1 MASSPPPPPPS
12 SGSTG
17 YGDDLEYSAARQQF
31 IAANADSGAL
41 LKATAVDFTRT
52 MTAGAQ
58 GASVF
63 NNAITIGSKYLT
75 NFISDIPIVG
85 GVLKTLGNSAAAYVA
100 QVNNQ
105 SDKLFRSFQDL
116 SKVGGSSAAGMQ
128 GVIDGMQQ
136 LGYTLEDL
144 DKYKSVISENS
155 ALMSSLGGTVSQGI
169 KAFGSISSGLQQ
181 TGLQTEFLRM
191 GMTVEDINKGQANYL
206 KIQQQTGQL
215 QGKTTQQLTDG
226 TAEYLRKQSE
236 LSRLTGLSVDQLA
249 KKYEEDLKNER
260 YQATMT
266 ELKMKAAAGDKDS
279 ANKLAYYT
287 ELVQKAATM
296 PEEVREGIRDTI
308 SGFGQQTEAGQ
319 KFARMSAGAADMIAK
334 GAGTVDSAL
343 GTLGSDAQRQREATA
358 GYVRAV
364 GDQSTFFK
372 QSTLLAVE
380 AFNQSGKSATANSE
394 AAKEEAA
401 ALRDGKNVDINNQV
415 LMRQA
420 QVATTTGL
428 QDLVQL
434 GVHPVTAAM
443 VKFATTTENI
453 VTAIP
458 GVGDKTRELK
468 NLRTTNPQTNQPIS
482 GQTGF
487 GGYNIDPQIVK
498 NNEATLKGIQTNMA
512 GFEQVLRRYNE
523 ILDPERLLD
532 NVRRGTPTPAAP
544 VANTRPSTSSAG
556 TAGTADIIRNA
567 QGNAAPTSNVANFN
581 ANQVA
586 ALMSQANAAP
596 ITTKPTFDAE
606 QLAGLIAKGNADLK
620 SNTSTLNAEQ
630 VARLIAQGNADLKS
644 TTSTLNSEQVAGLI
658 AQGNADLKSNTST
671 LNAEQVAR
679 LIAQGNA
686 DLKSTTS
693 TLNSEQ
699 VAGLIAQGNADL
711 KSTIATLDAKQTS
724 DLTAQKNVAP
734 TSNKPTLSSEQVA
747 GLIARGNDDLKSN
760 ISTLSVEQV
769 SGLIARGNDDLKSN
783 ISTLSVEQVSGLIAR
798 GNDDLKSNISS
809 LNTKQIVELTSQKN
823 DVAKS
828 NTPTPSAEQIAARVG
843 SIIKDQSEAILAQMK
858 APVEQN
864 RQPTPTGPRERS
876 PTRLEENRPE
886 NDIREER
893 AAPQNTNV
901 LASSLN
907 QGFIELASSISQ
919 QTRSMD
925 DLVELMRKSVG
936 VQGRILQ
943 QART

>member
-1 MASSPPPPPPS
+1 
-12 SGSTG
+12 
-17 YGDDLEYSAARQQF
+17 
-31 IAANADSGAL
+31 
-41 LKATAVDFTRT
+41 

-75 NFISDIPIVG
+75 SFISDIPIVG
-85 GVLKTLGNSAAAYVA
+85 GVLKSLGEGAASYVT

-105 SDKLFRSFQDL
+105 SDALFRSFQDL
-116 SKVGGSSAAGMQ
+116 SKVGGSSKEGMQ
-128 GVIDGMQQ
+128 GVFDGMQQ
-136 LGYTLEDL
+136 LGYTMQDLE
-144 DKYKSVISENS
+144 KYKSVISENS

-169 KAFGSISSGLQQ
+169 KEFGKISAGLQQ

-191 GMTVEDINKGQANYL
+191 GMTVEDINKGTATYL

-249 KKYEEDLKNER
+249 KKFEEDQKNER

-287 ELVQKAATM
+287 ELVQKAGTM

-319 KFARMSAGAADMIAK
+319 KFARMSAGAADQIAK

-343 GTLGSDAQRQREATA
+343 GTLGSDAKRQREATA
-358 GYVRAV
+358 GFVKAV
-364 GDQSTFFK
+364 GDQTTYYK
-372 QSTLLAVE
+372 QSTLLGVE

-420 QVATTTGL
+420 QTATTTGL
-428 QDLVQL
+428 QSLVQL

-458 GVGDKTRELK
+458 GVGDKTKELK
-468 NLRTTNPQTNQPIS
+468 NLRTTNPQTNQPIP

-487 GGYNIDPQIVK
+487 GGYTIDPQIVK

-512 GFEQVLRRYNE
+512 GFEQVLRQYND
-523 ILDPERLLD
+523 ILDPGKLLD
-532 NVRRGTPTPAAP
+532 KIRLGTPPPAATPAA
-544 VANTRPSTSSAG
+544 RPSS
-556 TAGTADIIRNA
+556 TAEIIRNA

-581 ANQVA
+581 TNQIA
-586 ALMSQANAAP
+586 ALMEQVTATQKSNQ
-596 ITTKPTFDAE
+596 PTFDTDQMAE
-606 QLAGLIAKGNADLK
+606 VIAKGNADLK
-620 SNTSTLNAEQ
+620 SNTSTLNAKQ
-630 VARLIAQGNADLKS
+630 ITDLIAQKNA
-644 TTSTLNSEQVAGLI
+644 
-658 AQGNADLKSNTST
+658 
-671 LNAEQVAR
+671 
-679 LIAQGNA
+679 
-686 DLKSTTS
+686 
-693 TLNSEQ
+693 
-699 VAGLIAQGNADL
+699 
-711 KSTIATLDAKQTS
+711 
-724 DLTAQKNVAP
+724 AP
-734 TSNKPTLSSEQVA
+734 
-747 GLIARGNDDLKSN
+747 KSN
-760 ISTLSVEQV
+760 ISTLSAEQV
-769 SGLIARGNDDLKSN
+769 
-783 ISTLSVEQVSGLIAR
+783 
-798 GNDDLKSNISS
+798 
-809 LNTKQIVELTSQKN
+809 
-823 DVAKS
+823 
-828 NTPTPSAEQIAARVG
+828 AART
-843 SIIKDQSEAILAQMK
+843 SNAFKDQSEAILAQMK
-858 APVEQN
+858 APVELS
-864 RQPTPTGPRERS
+864 RQTTPTGPRDQS
-876 PTRLEENRPE
+876 PTRLEENRPDT
-886 NDIREER
+886 DIREER
-893 AAPQNTNV
+893 TAPQNTNV
-901 LASSLN
+901 LATSLN
-907 QGFIELASSISQ
+907 QGFSELATSISQ

-925 DLVELMRKSVG
+925 DLVDLMRKSIG

>member
-1 MASSPPPPPPS
+1 MASSPPPPPPPS

-17 YGDDLEYSAARQQF
+17 YDNDLEYSTARASF
-31 IAANADSGAL
+31 IRANADSGEL

-52 MTAGAQ
+52 MNAGAQ

-75 NFISDIPIVG
+75 SFISDIPIVG
-85 GVLKTLGNSAAAYVA
+85 GVLKSLGNSAAAYVT
-100 QVNNQ
+100 QVNTQ

-116 SKVGGSSAAGMQ
+116 SKVGGSSASGMQ
-128 GVIDGMQQ
+128 GVIDGLQQ

-144 DKYKSVISENS
+144 DKYKSIISENS

-249 KKYEEDLKNER
+249 KKYEEDQKNER

-287 ELVQKAATM
+287 ELVQKAANM

-380 AFNQSGKSATANSE
+380 AFNQSGKSAAENTD
-394 AAKEEAA
+394 AAKTEAA
-401 ALRDGKNVDINNQV
+401 ALKDGKNVDINNQV

-428 QDLVQL
+428 QNLVQL

-443 VKFATTTENI
+443 AKFATTTENI

-468 NLRTTNPQTNQPIS
+468 NLRTTNPQTNQPIP

-487 GGYNIDPQIVK
+487 GGYTIDPQIVK
-498 NNEATLKGIQTNMA
+498 NNEATLRGIQTSMA
-512 GFEQVLRRYNE
+512 GFEQVLRQYND
-523 ILDPERLLD
+523 ILDPKKLLD
-532 NVRRGTPTPAAP
+532 KIRLGTPPPAAP
-544 VANTRPSTSSAG
+544 AANTRPSTG
-556 TAGTADIIRNA
+556 TAGTADIIRNV
-567 QGNAAPTSNVANFN
+567 QGNAAPTSTVANFS

-586 ALMSQANAAP
+586 ALMAQGNAAP

-606 QLAGLIAKGNADLK
+606 QLAGLIARGNADLVSNTSTLNAEQVASLIAKGNADLK

-630 VARLIAQGNADLKS
+630 VS
-644 TTSTLNSEQVAGLI
+644 GLI
-658 AQGNADLKSNTST
+658 A
-671 LNAEQVAR
+671 R
-679 LIAQGNA
+679 GNA

-724 DLTAQKNVAP
+724 DLTAQKNTAP
-734 TSNKPTLSSEQVA
+734 TSNKPTLSAEQVA

-760 ISTLSVEQV
+760 TSTLSAEQV
-769 SGLIARGNDDLKSN
+769 AGLIARGNDDLKSN
-783 ISTLSVEQVSGLIAR
+783 TSTLSAEQVAGLIAR

-823 DVAKS
+823 DVPKS
-828 NTPTPSAEQIAARVG
+828 TTPTPSAEQIAARTG
-843 SIIKDQSEAILAQMK
+843 SILKDQSEAILAQMK

-864 RQPTPTGPRERS
+864 RQPTPTGPRDRS

-886 NDIREER
+886 NDVREER